1 MTPTESYAEERKAL
15 VRSLRAQGIRDERVL
30 QAMGEVPREEFV
42 PEELRDKAYLDKPLP
57 IALEQTISQPYVVAW
72 MLEHLQLSPGD
83 KVLEVGTGSGYAAAI
98 LSLLASKVIS
108 VERHAELAV
117 EARER
122 LGRLGYAVEV
132 VAADGTLVFEEA
144 APYDAILVSAGGPK
158 LPPALQR
165 QLAVGGRL
173 VMPVGQFEEQQLWR
187 VRRTANCFRRL
198 VLGSVRFVPL
208 LGAQGWKE

>member
-132 VAADGTLVFEEA
+132 VAADGTLGFEEA

>member
-1 MTPTESYAEERKAL
+1 MTPTESYAEERNAL

-30 QAMGEVPREEFV
+30 QAMGTVPREEFV
-42 PEELRDKAYLDKPLP
+42 PQELRSKAYLDKPLP

-72 MLEHLQLSPGD
+72 MLEHLQLQPGD
-83 KVLEVGTGSGYAAAI
+83 RVLEVGTGSGYAAAV
-98 LSLLASKVIS
+98 LSMLAKRVIS
-108 VERHAELAV
+108 VERHAELAL
-117 EARER
+117 EAAEKLR
-122 LGRLGYAVEV
+122 RLGYSVEV
-132 VAADGTLVFEEA
+132 VAADGTLGYPAA

-158 LPPALQR
+158 LPPALQK

-173 VMPVGQFEEQQLWR
+173 VMPVGPYEEQQLWR
-187 VRRTANCFRRL
+187 VRRTASGFRRM